1 MYTPH
6 LALWHLCFPLAP
18 SCGVQLAAH
27 PASSSPQYGSHF
39 NPGGRRGTCPWDIL
53 FSAATH
59 GAQLILWRLLYP
71 IPARFMAIE
80 RRRVS
85 PWV

>member
-1 MYTPH
+1 NVYST
-6 LALWHLCFPLAP
+6 
-18 SCGVQLAAH
+18 SCAVAFMLSASAVLRRPTSAH

-53 FSAATH
+53 LSAATH
-59 GAQLILWRLLYP
+59 GAQLILWRLLYL
-71 IPARFMAIE
+71 IPARFIE